1 MDILFLLK
9 PNFTDADRDNDNK
22 LYYCPDCAFLEGV
35 LSYYPKLREQIDIRY
50 IDFPKPRKEIVELVG
65 EEHQGCPNLILDA
78 ENTQYLMTKQFYS
91 FGSLL
96 YTDNNKL
103 IVDYLRDK
111 YAIPEAHF

>member
-1 MDILFLLK
+1 MDTLFLLK
-9 PNFTDADRDNDNK
+9 PNFTDAERDNDNT

-35 LSYYPKLREQIDIRY
+35 LSYYPILREQIDIRY

-65 EEHQGCPNLILDA
+65 EEHQGCPNLIVDA
-78 ENTQYLMTKQFYS
+78 ENTQYPVLQQFYS
-91 FGSLL
+91 FGSRL

-111 YAIPEAHF
+111 YGIPKAHF